1 MYLASE
7 KIAKAAVALAR
18 RVDRE
23 GIVSLQK
30 AKEDMRGLEG
40 SSDC

>member
-7 KIAKAAVALAR
+7 KIAKAAVAQAR
-18 RVDRE
+18 SIDTD

-30 AKEDMRGLEG
+30 AEEDMRGLEG